1 MQNETAEFVFEIIME
16 TWPEWA
22 GNQLYDTQPYAE
34 FCGIQDYKDAFYDKW
49 QSGDEDAEEP
59 GTFKWE
65 FISKGTYYLYMDD
78 SPTDVSL
85 RVRHVNSL
93 TGE

>member
-1 MQNETAEFVFEIIME
+1 MPNSTSDFVFEIIME

-22 GNQLYDTQPYAE
+22 GNELYDDKSYAE
-34 FCGIQDYKDAFYDKW
+34 FCAIQDYKQAFYDKW
-49 QSGDEDAEEP
+49 EAGYEDAEEP
-59 GTFKWE
+59 GDFHWE
-65 FISKGTYYLYMDD
+65 FISKGTYHLYMDG
-78 SPTDVSL
+78 SPTDVAL